1 MKKVLL
7 IVAFAFLA
15 NNTFAQFNILNAKDP
30 SEIGKKNEQQKKMDF
45 SLPLPYPYTEDRDIL
60 WGKQVW
66 ERVDLDERF
75 NLPLYYPTD
84 SLASM
89 PNVRSLFDALY
100 TGIVNGRI
108 TKVYADSYF
117 TQKLTLDELK
127 DRMMAIDTTEEGI
140 NQYNDEGVVDEQ
152 YINEYHVNAET
163 VEEFHFRGIWYF
175 DAKYGELKYRL
186 LGIAPVAIDPKGMAA
201 GVTPDLVEVFWVFYP
216 DARLTLHDYYAFNPR
231 NTMHPLDYDHM
242 LNARRFS
249 GIIYKEDNVYGDR
262 EIKDYIHDN
271 ALRQLLESQRIKEKI
286 REYESDM
293 WNY

>member
-1 MKKVLL
+1 MKKVFL
-7 IVAFAFLA
+7 ILAFLFLA
-15 NNTFAQFNILNAKDP
+15 KNTFAQFNILNAKDP
-30 SEIGKKNEQQKKMDF
+30 SEIGVKNEQQKKMDF

-66 ERVDLDERF
+66 ERIDLDERF

-100 TGIVNGRI
+100 TGIVSGRI

-117 TQKLTLDELK
+117 TQKLSLDELK
-127 DRMMAIDTTEEGI
+127 DRMIAIDTTEEGI
-140 NQYNDEGVVDEQ
+140 NQYNDEGVVDAQ
-152 YINEYHVNAET
+152 YINEFQVNAET

-175 DAKYGELKYRL
+175 DTKYGELKYRL
-186 LGIAPVAIDPKGMAA
+186 LGLAPVAIDPKGMAA

-216 DARLTLHDYYAFNPR
+216 DARLTLHDFYAFNPR
-231 NTMHPLDYDHM
+231 NTMHPLDYDHL

-249 GIIYKEDNVYGDR
+249 GVIYKEDNVYGDR
-262 EIKDYIHDN
+262 EIKEYIHDN

>member
-1 MKKVLL
+1 MKKVFLVLAL
-7 IVAFAFLA
+7 ILLA
-15 NNTFAQFNILNAKDP
+15 NKGIAQFNILNAKDP
-30 SEIGKKNEQQKKMDF
+30 SEIGLKNEKQKKMDF

-66 ERVDLDERF
+66 ERIDLDERF

-84 SLASM
+84 TLASV

-100 TGIVNGRI
+100 SGIMNGKI
-108 TKVYADSYF
+108 TKVYSDSYF
-117 TQKLTLDELK
+117 TDKLSLDDIKE
-127 DRMMAIDTTEEGI
+127 RMIAIDTTDAGMD
-140 NQYNDEGVVDEQ
+140 QLADEGRVDKE
-152 YINEYHVNAET
+152 YINVFHVNSET
-163 VEEFHFRGIWYF
+163 IEEFHFRGVWYF

-186 LGIAPVAIDPKGMAA
+186 LGISPVAVDPKGMAA
-201 GVTPDLVEVFWVFYP
+201 GVSPDMVEVFWVFYP
-216 DARLTLHDYYAFNPR
+216 DARLSLHEYYAFNPR
-231 NTMHPLDYDHM
+231 NTMHPIDYDHL

-262 EIKDYIHDN
+262 EIKEYIHDN

-286 REYESDM
+286 RDFEEDM

>member
-1 MKKVLL
+1 MKKVFL
-7 IVAFAFLA
+7 IVAFTFLA

-117 TQKLTLDELK
+117 TQKLSLDELK

-175 DAKYGELKYRL
+175 DTKYGELKYRL